1 MLAYINKKETEQLQ
15 ETKRK
20 KKNEPKNLVRIE
32 FEILLSETVMEK
44 IRLDVL
50 VVDRTH
56 DEPGQ
61 WAEQASTRMLA
72 PSLFEPYDGSLR
84 LHRMLYFRCMSTS
97 TQNLLRRCHECYKGL
112 YEALLFFRLEN
123 GGHRGYLADNSISSS
138 MVYCLLT
145 S

>member
-1 MLAYINKKETEQLQ
+1 MLTQIFLKKKSSTKLTMQSPYLLAYINKKETEQLQ

-20 KKNEPKNLVRIE
+20 KKKESKNIVRIE

-56 DEPGQ
+56 DERGQ

-97 TQNLLRRCHECYKGL
+97 TQNLLQRCHECYKDCTKH
-112 YEALLFFRLEN
+112 Y
-123 GGHRGYLADNSISSS
+123 YSSD
-138 MVYCLLT
+138 
-145 S
+145 